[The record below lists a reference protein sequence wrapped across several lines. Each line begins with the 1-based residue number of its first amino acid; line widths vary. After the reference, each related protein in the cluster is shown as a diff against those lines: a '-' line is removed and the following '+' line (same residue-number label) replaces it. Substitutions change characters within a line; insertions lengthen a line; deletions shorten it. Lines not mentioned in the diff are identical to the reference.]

1 MTKIGIMGGTFD
13 PIHLGHLALAEEAFQ
28 FIPLDFVLFIP
39 TGISYRKKDVTDAVH
54 RKNMCELAIRNT
66 PYFYLSEIEINKKG
80 NTYTYETLQDLKR
93 QYENSELFFII
104 GADSLFSIETWKC
117 PDLIFQE
124 CTLLVATR
132 DEYNKEAMLQKI
144 DDLKQRFHAKIILFF
159 TKNITISSTEI
170 REIQKTSGM
179 IQDMVPKEVMEYIQE
194 QNLYK

>member
-13 PIHLGHLALAEEAFQ
+13 PIHLGHLALAEKAFQ

-124 CTLLVATR
+124 
-132 DEYNKEAMLQKI
+132 N
-144 DDLKQRFHAKIILFF
+144 
-159 TKNITISSTEI
+159 
-170 REIQKTSGM
+170 
-179 IQDMVPKEVMEYIQE
+179 
-194 QNLYK
+194 